1 MKAQILWI
9 APQKTTVIGPAL
21 RATAKG
27 TAATFGYLR
36 YATGTFK
43 VGLTSELEQRVHAIV
58 QGIREGRSAT
68 TVHRSHS
75 IVQRCVSCSVHE
87 HCNEALG

>member
-9 APQKTTVIGPAL
+9 APQKTTVLGPAL

-43 VGLTSELEQRVHAIV
+43 VRLTSELEQRVHAIV
-58 QGIREGRSAT
+58 QGIRDGGSAT